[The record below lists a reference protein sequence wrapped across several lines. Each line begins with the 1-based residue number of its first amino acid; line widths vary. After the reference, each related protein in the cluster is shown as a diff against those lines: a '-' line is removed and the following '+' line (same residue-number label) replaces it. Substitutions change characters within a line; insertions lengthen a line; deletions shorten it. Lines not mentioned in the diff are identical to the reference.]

1 MKVCGYNASFCL
13 GKKSNNKDPF
23 GNLFISPP
31 VDSHI
36 DVHNL
41 LSFSIFSEH
50 SVFIDKQNQCF
61 ALGFN
66 KDLRINNA
74 LPKNILDTEN
84 LIQIKPQNSLKLIS
98 SVCGEYYT
106 LYLFSNES
114 TGKSQLVYMSSSNK
128 NFPCFVHIN
137 EQCKNYL
144 FGGYETAASVDS
156 EGTIYI
162 INDNTFS
169 SPEKTV
175 IYAKLPNNDIAICV
189 AFCSSLIY
197 VLGCSGRI
205 FWSPLKKLSFTQC
218 DELEGIDIVQL
229 SGTYKHCLAVSRD
242 GRVFALGSNENGE
255 LGIGKSDSSS
265 QKFKQITSLQKY
277 KIVSA
282 SAGFSHSLFLTS
294 EGTVLACGKNDFG
307 QLLLRR
313 GRSDNCQFLPVE
325 TTVVSGASYCIA
337 GNCIS
342 VVFTCDQLPQNMPNR
357 PIENPFIKM
366 KMQLDEALESA
377 RKLREENRKLI
388 QQNEMFKNECIRLQQ
403 EISVVREENAKLKR
417 TSHNDQNG
425 TLKIERP
432 KSSSVVIINKSNRQ
446 ESNE

>member
-13 GKKSNNKDPF
+13 GEKSNNKDPF

-61 ALGFN
+61 A
-66 KDLRINNA
+66 
-74 LPKNILDTEN
+74 
-84 LIQIKPQNSLKLIS
+84 
-98 SVCGEYYT
+98 
-106 LYLFSNES
+106 
-114 TGKSQLVYMSSSNK
+114 
-128 NFPCFVHIN
+128 
-137 EQCKNYL
+137 
-144 FGGYETAASVDS
+144 
-156 EGTIYI
+156 
-162 INDNTFS
+162 
-169 SPEKTV
+169 
-175 IYAKLPNNDIAICV
+175 
-189 AFCSSLIY
+189 
-197 VLGCSGRI
+197 
-205 FWSPLKKLSFTQC
+205 
-218 DELEGIDIVQL
+218 
-229 SGTYKHCLAVSRD
+229 YKHC
-242 GRVFALGSNENGE
+242 VFALGSNENGE

-265 QKFKQITSLQKY
+265 QKFKPITSLQKY

-307 QLLLRR
+307 QLLLRS

-403 EISVVREENAKLKR
+403 EIAVVREENAKLKR